1 MESRETSGGRADAF
15 CSPPRKVPLFSL
27 RHLPPLESTREI
39 PIAALTSKEAAD
51 DLGGE
56 AQPWSG
62 IAIFSRDKVP
72 DNLDAIVIGS
82 GYGGLAVAVL
92 LSKAGKRVLV
102 LEQHGKAGGC
112 CHTFNEKGFEFD
124 VGIHYVGQMDG
135 DSVLRIMIDQLTD
148 GQLQWAKMESPFD
161 IVILGDPDE
170 GKRYYLNSGEKE
182 YVEGLK
188 KQFPGE
194 DANIDRYLAL
204 VKRTAE
210 RIHHMAIAKMV
221 PLPLVRFLQWTGML
235 ALISPFFRM
244 ASKSVS
250 EVVAEYTKN
259 EDLRAVFSYIFPT
272 YGVIPAESSFS
283 LHAVLVEHFLGGG
296 WYPQGGASE
305 IVFHSIPIIEEA
317 GGAVLTKAP
326 VERIL
331 VNSQGK
337 AYGVTVKKGKKTVNI
352 CAPVVISDAGIF
364 NTYERL
370 LPEELQ
376 VLPEI
381 QMHLS
386 MIHHGIGG
394 LSIFIGLN
402 GSKEEL
408 GLEAKN
414 YYIYQHNDLDK
425 AFVSYFNSSRE
436 TAPKKIPLLY
446 IASPSAK
453 DPLWE
458 KRYPGKSTLIVLAVA
473 KYEWF
478 EEWKEEKVTKRGT
491 EYESLKNT
499 FVDNMM
505 DTILKFYPQIKD
517 RIEYISAGTPLTNSH
532 YIGSPRGEMYG
543 AEHSISRLQA
553 DVAAKMRP
561 QTPVPN
567 LYLTGQDA
575 FLGGFPGA
583 LHGALVCASA
593 VLQRNLYVDILW
605 LSRKIK
611 AENTKKSN

>member
-1 MESRETSGGRADAF
+1 MWMY
-15 CSPPRKVPLFSL
+15 PLL
-27 RHLPPLESTREI
+27 
-39 PIAALTSKEAAD
+39 
-51 DLGGE
+51 LG
-56 AQPWSG
+56 AVLLA
-62 IAIFSRDKVP
+62 AIFGAIKRRGGGSRNPFLVDSRRPPAPLVTDRDARKKVLKQ
-72 DNLDAIVIGS
+72 DNLDAVVIGS
-82 GYGGLAVAVL
+82 GYGGLAAAVL
-92 LSKAGKRVLV
+92 LSKTGKRVLV

-124 VGIHYVGQMDG
+124 VGIHYVGQMDR
-135 DSVLRIMIDQLTD
+135 DSILRMMIDQLTD

-161 IVILGDPDE
+161 IIILGGPKD
-170 GKRYYLNSGEKE
+170 GKRYYLHSGEKE
-182 YVEGLK
+182 YIEGLK

-194 DANIDRYLAL
+194 DANIDKYLAL
-204 VKRTAE
+204 VKRTAK

-221 PLPLVRFLQWTGML
+221 PLSLVKFLQWTGLL
-235 ALISPFFRM
+235 AWISPFFRM
-244 ASKSVS
+244 ASRSVS
-250 EVVAEYTKN
+250 EVVAECTKN
-259 EDLRAVFSYIFPT
+259 EDLRVVFSYIFPT

-283 LHAVLVEHFLGGG
+283 LHAVLVDHFLGGG

-305 IVFHSIPIIEEA
+305 IAFHSIPIIEEA

-331 VNSQGK
+331 VDSEGK
-337 AYGVTVKKGKKTVNI
+337 AYGVSVKKGQETVNI
-352 CAPVVISDAGIF
+352 YAPIVISDAGIF
-364 NTYERL
+364 NTYEKL
-370 LPEELQ
+370 LPNELQ

-381 QMHLS
+381 QKHLS
-386 MIHHGIGG
+386 MVHHGVGG
-394 LSIFIGLN
+394 LSVFIGLN

-414 YYIYQHNDLDK
+414 YYIYQQSDLDK
-425 AFVSYFNSSRE
+425 AFVSYFNSPRE
-436 TAPKKIPLLY
+436 TAPEKIPLLY

-458 KRYPGKSTLIVLAVA
+458 KRYPGKSTLIVLAIA

-478 EEWKEEKVTKRGT
+478 EEWKEEKVTRRGM
-491 EYESLKNT
+491 EYESLKNS
-499 FVDNMM
+499 FVDNIME
-505 DTILKFYPQIKD
+505 TILKFYPQIKD

-561 QTPVPN
+561 QTPIRN

-593 VLQRNLYVDILW
+593 VLRRNLYVDIFW
-605 LSRKIK
+605 LSRKIE
-611 AENTKKSN
+611 AENTKKSS